1 MAAEAT
7 PFTYAQDKL
16 TFLLALVPYLLDI
29 GRVSVT
35 DAAAHF
41 QVTEKQIRDAVS
53 LIAVSGVPGE
63 TTQYQHGDLFDIS
76 WDDFD
81 ERDEIVITHKV
92 ALDDSPRFSA
102 REAAALIAGLQ
113 YLQSLPE
120 NVDGGVYS
128 SLMDKLAR
136 GASERPSQV
145 AVARSETTGSLAE
158 VRDAVARGRRLEFDY
173 LSSRGSQERRLV
185 DPLRIDSD
193 DENWYLRAWDR
204 VRGAVRT
211 FRLDRMT
218 GLRVTD
224 EPVDAHGE
232 LPIGDSLFQ
241 GGDDDLVVTLELDA
255 TALSMLGEFVAS
267 VDPRRLDAGPDAPA
281 GSSGRVRVRIRVA
294 HLHGLKRLVT
304 SLSWTVTVI
313 EPAEARA
320 AVVDW
325 AEEALARYR
334 QPLDTVQDAG
344 GNTAGPGLA

>member
-1 MAAEAT
+1 MGRKPPVGPT
-7 PFTYAQDKL
+7 PQQLSFAQDKL
-16 TFLLALVPYLLDI
+16 TFLLALVPYLLDV
-29 GRVSVT
+29 GRVGVAE
-35 DAAAHF
+35 AAAHF
-41 QVTEKQIRDAVS
+41 QVSEKQIREAVS

-81 ERDEIVITHKV
+81 ERDEIVITHRV

-120 NVDGGVYS
+120 NRDSGVYS
-128 SLMDKLAR
+128 ALMDKLAR

-145 AVARSETTGSLAE
+145 AIARSDATESLDV
-158 VRDAVARGRRLEFDY
+158 VRDALARGVRLEFDY
-173 LSSRGSQERRLV
+173 LSSRGSRERREV

-193 DENWYLRAWDR
+193 DENWYLRGWDH

-218 GLRVTD
+218 GLQATERA
-224 EPVDAHGE
+224 VDRSRADVA
-232 LPIGDSLFQ
+232 LGDSLFQ
-241 GGDDDLVVTLELDA
+241 GGDDDLVVTIELDPS
-255 TALSMLGEFVAS
+255 ALSLLGEFVSS
-267 VDPRRLDAGPDAPA
+267 VESRAPETVAGAD
-281 GSSGRVRVRIRVA
+281 GRVRTSIRVA

-304 SLSWTVTVI
+304 SLPSAVRIVD
-313 EPAEARA
+313 PPEARA

-325 AEEALARYR
+325 AEQALAQY
-334 QPLDTVQDAG
+334 DAE
-344 GNTAGPGLA
+344 AG

>member
-1 MAAEAT
+1 MAAPQ
-7 PFTYAQDKL
+7 PFAFAQDKL
-16 TFLLALVPYLLDI
+16 TFLLALVPYLIDH
-29 GRVSVT
+29 GRVSVA

-41 QVTEKQIRDAVS
+41 QVSEKQIRDAVS

-81 ERDEIVITHKV
+81 ERDEIVITHMV

-120 NVDGGVYS
+120 NVDSGVYS

-145 AVARSETTGSLAE
+145 AIARSDTTGSLAE
-158 VRDAVARGRRLEFDY
+158 VRDAVARRVQVEFDY
-173 LSSRGSQERRLV
+173 LSSRGSRERRRV

-193 DENWYLRAWDR
+193 DENWYLRAWDHAR
-204 VRGAVRT
+204 QAVRT

-218 GLRVTD
+218 GIRVLN
-224 EPVDAHGE
+224 DAVTGNHDDVP
-232 LPIGDSLFQ
+232 LGDRLFH
-241 GGDDDLVVTLELDA
+241 GGDDDLVVTIELDPS
-255 TALSMLGEFVAS
+255 ALSLLGEFVSS
-267 VDPRRLDAGPDAPA
+267 VDERTEQAG
-281 GSSGRVRVRIRVA
+281 GRVRTRIRVA
-294 HLHGLKRLVT
+294 HVHSLKRLVT
-304 SLSWTVTVI
+304 AMPSAVTIVD
-313 EPAEARA
+313 PPEARA

-325 AEEALARYR
+325 ASRALDRYR
-334 QPLDTVQDAG
+334 NA
-344 GNTAGPGLA
+344 